1 MQYRARCLLAKPIKF
16 FNEMRELF
24 IGSNADG
31 SLALDQ
37 NTCMDAVDGSDS
49 DDSRELFD
57 LNTYT
62 QPEDLEGEDSD
73 TLPTPTRHATV
84 DNTSSSTSQ
93 ASKKCP
99 KANNSPTKKPKK
111 NYFTNSTDEISATM
125 KSLRETLAATAPP
138 PMPQPTNP
146 HAAL

>member
-1 MQYRARCLLAKPIKF
+1 MQDRTRRLLAKPIKF

-62 QPEDLEGEDSD
+62 
-73 TLPTPTRHATV
+73 
-84 DNTSSSTSQ
+84 
-93 ASKKCP
+93 
-99 KANNSPTKKPKK
+99 
-111 NYFTNSTDEISATM
+111 
-125 KSLRETLAATAPP
+125 
-138 PMPQPTNP
+138 
-146 HAAL
+146 